1 MLKNKALYNVST
13 VRALL
18 ELFPHFEPDI
28 NKYEMNSRRKRKL
41 KKRFL
46 NKVCNT
52 PVMKRLQK
60 FLRKKGDL
68 KTDSLDDYFEHLSN
82 MWFEPFKRYARTQ
95 HVSSCGFEHTFL
107 AELSRNGSE
116 TRVYGF
122 HNWLYFHYL
131 ESLNKSLSYHGYSRR
146 RPIGNNA
153 SKTFLL
159 CNVFL
164 DWQGCQRIGGFILGI
179 SPELEMAIYTL
190 CIMYRTND
198 PDGCRISLGGSE
210 VVVRAFEYYVKKQ
223 RYISSV
229 FPVFDYQPW
238 NLSVTTAK
246 LPVSTRQREPKS
258 MFMF

>member
-1 MLKNKALYNVST
+1 M
-13 VRALL
+13 
-18 ELFPHFEPDI
+18 
-28 NKYEMNSRRKRKL
+28 
-41 KKRFL
+41 
-46 NKVCNT
+46 
-52 PVMKRLQK
+52 
-60 FLRKKGDL
+60 
-68 KTDSLDDYFEHLSN
+68 
-82 MWFEPFKRYARTQ
+82 
-95 HVSSCGFEHTFL
+95 
-107 AELSRNGSE
+107 
-116 TRVYGF
+116 
-122 HNWLYFHYL
+122 
-131 ESLNKSLSYHGYSRR
+131 
-146 RPIGNNA
+146 
-153 SKTFLL
+153 
-159 CNVFL
+159 FL